1 MRFLKMRNVPQ
12 LSLSALDIFRQV
24 AREGSIVGAAARL
37 NRVQSNVSTRIR
49 QLEEQLGKVLFL
61 RGSRRLQLTEDGA
74 ILLRYADRLISLSH
88 EAVDA
93 LNSEEPSGT
102 LRIGTM
108 ESTATSRLPRYLSDY
123 HARYPNVHIHLEVD
137 TAGGLADRLLAHEID
152 AAFIAEPLELANVT
166 TEATFEEQLM
176 LVVPPG
182 FPSLR
187 RRQDISGATIVA
199 FEEGCAYRRY
209 LQEWLA
215 EEGIEPG
222 TVLSVGS
229 YLAILACVAAGTGY
243 AVIPK
248 SVLDA
253 IASEGEFRTHRLPR
267 RYTRIKTLLAWRDGF
282 RSRNLDALRAI
293 LPSGN
298 RQNPH
303 VQCEASALVAT

>member
-1 MRFLKMRNVPQ
+1 MRNMPQ

-37 NRVQSNVSTRIR
+37 NRVQSNVSTRLR
-49 QLEEQLGKVLFL
+49 QLEEQLGKALFL
-61 RGSRRLQLTEDGA
+61 RGSRKLQLTEDGA
-74 ILLRYADRLISLSH
+74 ILLRYADRLLSLSH

-93 LNSEEPSGT
+93 LNSGAPSGT

-108 ESTATSRLPRYLSDY
+108 ESTATSRLPKYLSDY
-123 HARYPNVHIHLEVD
+123 HARYPNVQIHLEVD
-137 TAGGLADRLLAHEID
+137 TAGGLVDRLRAHDVD
-152 AAFIAEPLELANVT
+152 AAFIAEPLELADVS

-222 TVLSVGS
+222 TILSVGS

-243 AVIPK
+243 AMVPK

-253 IASEGEFRTHRLPR
+253 IASEGAFRTHRLPKR
-267 RYTRIKTLLAWRDGF
+267 FSRIKTLLAWRDGF

-293 LPSGN
+293 LPFSS
-298 RQNPH
+298 RQDG
-303 VQCEASALVAT
+303 LVRNETPAMANT